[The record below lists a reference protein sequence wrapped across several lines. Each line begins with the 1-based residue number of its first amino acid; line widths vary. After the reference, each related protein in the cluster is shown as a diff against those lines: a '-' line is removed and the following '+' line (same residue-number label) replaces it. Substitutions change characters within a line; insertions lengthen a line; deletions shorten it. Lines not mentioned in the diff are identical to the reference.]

1 MATDQN
7 FELQTNM
14 PIPQARA
21 RRRSEFTNVDHPL
34 RGVDLEAAVERFVS
48 ITKLTDLKDLILR
61 GAYIAEDPD
70 NFSNVEGLT
79 ESDRE
84 ALKRES
90 EEIGPFKM
98 LARVPKQLRTIIIT
112 CSVAAIT
119 QFVQPIEHCIMA
131 Y

>member
-21 RRRSEFTNVDHPL
+21 RRRSD
-34 RGVDLEAAVERFVS
+34 FVS

>member
-1 MATDQN
+1 
-7 FELQTNM
+7 
-14 PIPQARA
+14 
-21 RRRSEFTNVDHPL
+21 
-34 RGVDLEAAVERFVS
+34 
-48 ITKLTDLKDLILR
+48 LKDLILR

-79 ESDRE
+79 VSDRE
-84 ALKRES
+84 ALTRES
-90 EEIGPFKM
+90 QETGPFKT

-119 QFVQPIEHCIMA
+119 QFVQALEDVSMV

>member
-1 MATDQN
+1 MAKYQD

-14 PIPQARA
+14 PTPQARE
-21 RRRSEFTNVDHPL
+21 RRRSEFINVDNPL
-34 RGVDLEAAVERFVS
+34 R
-48 ITKLTDLKDLILR
+48 
-61 GAYIAEDPD
+61 AYIAEDPD
-70 NFSNVEGLT
+70 NFSNVGGLT

-84 ALKRES
+84 ALTRES
-90 EEIGPFKM
+90 EEIGPFKR

-119 QFVQPIEHCIMA
+119 QFVQALEEKIMV

>member
-14 PIPQARA
+14 PTSQARE
-21 RRRSEFTNVDHPL
+21 RRQSEFINVDNPL
-34 RGVDLEAAVERFVS
+34 RRIDLEAAVERFVS

-61 GAYIAEDPD
+61 GAYLAEDPD

-98 LARVPKQLRTIIIT
+98 IARVPKQLRTIIIT

-119 QFVQPIEHCIMA
+119 QLVKPLKYQVMV